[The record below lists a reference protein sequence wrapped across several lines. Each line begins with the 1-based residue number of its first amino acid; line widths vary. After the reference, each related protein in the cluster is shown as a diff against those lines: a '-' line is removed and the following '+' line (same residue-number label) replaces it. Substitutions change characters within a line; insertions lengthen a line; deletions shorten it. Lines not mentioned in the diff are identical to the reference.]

1 MIMAVTRQQA
11 VVTVSAALNLVRAAM
26 AEGERVGVPVSAC
39 VVDPVMTLVA
49 FARSDGATPHSAD
62 TSRAK
67 ANAAASTRRPTGW
80 MGEDLALPL
89 AVATGGRLTNI
100 RGGAPIT
107 VGGVVAGALGVAGGT
122 PAQDEAIAAAA
133 LGGLTGEVAGPVT

>member
-1 MIMAVTRQQA
+1 MPVTRQQA
-11 VVTVSAALNLVRAAM
+11 VVTVSAALDLIRAAI
-26 AEGERVGVPVSAC
+26 AQGERIGVPVSAC
-39 VVDPVMTLVA
+39 VVDPDMSLVA

-89 AVATGGRLTNI
+89 AVATSGRLTNI
-100 RGGAPIT
+100 RGGVPIT
-107 VGGVVAGALGVAGGT
+107 AGGSVAGALGVAGGT
-122 PAQDEAIAAAA
+122 PEQDEAVAAAA
-133 LGGLTGEVAGPVT
+133 LTQITGQPAEPAT

>member
-1 MIMAVTRQQA
+1 MTLTCQQA
-11 VVTVSAALNLVRAAM
+11 VVTASAALDLIRAAI
-26 AEGERVGVPVSAC
+26 AEGERIGVPVSAC
-39 VVDPVMTLVA
+39 VVDPVMTVVA
-49 FARSDGATPHSAD
+49 FARSDDATPHSAD

-100 RGGAPIT
+100 RGGVPIT
-107 VGGVVAGALGVAGGT
+107 AAGSVVGALGVAGGT
-122 PAQDEAIAAAA
+122 PAQDEAVATAA
-133 LGGLTGEVAGPVT
+133 LAHLFHETGDRK